1 MNLDLGNAVPTSGA
15 FAQLRRAVLVADPGN
30 GMRWLGWTRGWR
42 TEADA
47 SDAVERLETL
57 SVSRQIADV
66 AGFLRSADGTWIVS
80 RGGLMPESDP
90 GHRYWRDA
98 LQLDR
103 DSLERIRANPFR
115 VMPQRPPATA
125 EQGRGVDL
133 PPVPAPAPATAD
145 MDTARIRE
153 LRTRPWGRASWNI
166 ETLLA
171 AALDV
176 DHTLITGSAVSL
188 TALELLVLLLPP
200 SLRPE
205 FTFHTY
211 ALAEPRKPVPRLV
224 FTQFEDDWL
233 FPETAAFGHRLPATE
248 LRITKRARNAASEL
262 LGLLD
267 TPDRL
272 AEAHATY
279 ESLSAHVTRAELVL
293 LREVETVL
301 SLARM
306 LAVREHGHPGAGI
319 RVLEQEL
326 ARIGPTDWLGPESAE
341 PERVRIDVLTGL
353 LLDAFAPK
361 PLGGAV
367 VDAVQSGHDHAAPLL
382 VMRRFLDRHAPGS
395 SEVELFA
402 REFQRLPRAAW
413 PSESTDD
420 ARELGALIE
429 RIAPEPI
436 APTELPDDWETE
448 VQSAGESRNLE
459 LHANKIGAIAP
470 QRSEI
475 VDAYAPETSEI
486 SLPSPEAETSP
497 ETEVLRTLVATL
509 AAQASEARLDAEY
522 FAPGAGGTQNPL
534 THGGPPSA
542 GQQRPTTTDLE
553 SALRETAHRDAS
565 SARPN
570 GSTLLATFLRELAPE
585 PEAREEASTPIARS
599 DSSPATDVPV
609 DPAHARFTRPI
620 APRGDALP
628 DALEPLPVRES
639 APPAP
644 DAIAP
649 DLVSPV
655 LMPAED
661 FVQKPIGRSRRAF
674 AMAATVIG
682 VLVLGFGARS
692 LLDGR
697 SAADTGSALVAG
709 AMEEVVTEPG
719 VVPDPDLVFDER
731 IAQARDLAA
740 ARDWAGAREAI
751 GVVFASLSA
760 AEAFA
765 RDSLL
770 ANASLQL
777 ARAMRQ
783 NPNERTQLFVNVF
796 EHTSSALA
804 AVAPFAPG
812 TDALRLMQAE
822 ACLEGSLDCDSGE
835 VVENLV
841 FAVRSLSAEISGR
854 ANELLTR
861 TPPVGPDPAILVSN
875 ESGAGRL

>member
-47 SDAVERLETL
+47 SEATERLETL

-66 AGFLRSADGTWIVS
+66 AGFLRSADGSWIVT

-90 GHRYWRDA
+90 GHRYWREA
-98 LQLDR
+98 LQLER

-115 VMPQRPPATA
+115 VMPLAPPASP
-125 EQGRGVDL
+125 EQGCGVNL
-133 PPVPAPAPATAD
+133 PPVPAPEVATAD

-171 AALDV
+171 AAIDV

-188 TALELLVLLLPP
+188 AALELLVLLLPP

-267 TPDRL
+267 TPERL

-279 ESLSAHVTRAELVL
+279 ESLSAHVTRADLVL

-326 ARIGPTDWLGPESAE
+326 ARIGPTDWLSPDSVE

-353 LLDAFAPK
+353 LLDAFAPR

-413 PSESTDD
+413 PSESTDE

-436 APTELPDDWETE
+436 APTELPDDWESE
-448 VQSAGESRNLE
+448 VQSAGESKSLE
-459 LHANKIGAIAP
+459 PHANTNGAIAP

-475 VDAYAPETSEI
+475 VDAYAPESSEI
-486 SLPSPEAETSP
+486 SLPSPEAETSPDAETSP

-509 AAQASEARLDAEY
+509 AAQASEARLEAEQVR
-522 FAPGAGGTQNPL
+522 PDAGGTQDPL
-534 THGGPPSA
+534 TSGA
-542 GQQRPTTTDLE
+542 
-553 SALRETAHRDAS
+553 
-565 SARPN
+565 
-570 GSTLLATFLRELAPE
+570 
-585 PEAREEASTPIARS
+585 S
-599 DSSPATDVPV
+599 DSSPATEVAV
-609 DPAHARFTRPI
+609 DPAHARFIRPI
-620 APRGDALP
+620 APRIDASP
-628 DALEPLPVRES
+628 GALDEPPVPVLES
-639 APPAP
+639 APPAA
-644 DAIAP
+644 DEIAA
-649 DLVSPV
+649 DVVGPV
-655 LMPAED
+655 LLPAED
-661 FVQKPIGRSRRAF
+661 FVQKPIGRPRRAL

-682 VLVLGFGARS
+682 VLVIGLGARS
-692 LLDGR
+692 FLHGR
-697 SAADTGSALVAG
+697 SATDTGSALVAG
-709 AMEEVVTEPG
+709 AMEEVATEPA
-719 VVPDPDLVFDER
+719 VVPDPVLVFDER

-770 ANASLQL
+770 ASASLQL
-777 ARAMRQ
+777 ARAIRQ
-783 NPNERTQLFVNVF
+783 SPNERTQLFVNVF

-841 FAVRSLSAEISGR
+841 FAVRSPSAEIRGR

-861 TPPVGPDPAILVSN
+861 TPPIGPDAAILVSN